1 MTIKDLLEELK
12 EDTGFNEIINQVVMA
27 MLTEYRFNK
36 GEKTFKFIDK
46 FTNTVKGRLIKHINE
61 HYVPGQNRQ

>member
-12 EDTGFNEIINQVVMA
+12 GDTGFNEILNQVVMA

-36 GEKTFKFIDK
+36 GEMTFKFIDK
-46 FTNTVKGRLIKHINE
+46 FTKTVKGRLIKHINE